1 MAGTMGRLSI
11 GVTALQTNQYAL
23 NATAHN
29 LTNTQTEGYSRQQ
42 VMLTDRSYYK
52 ISTDYNVNKSGLG
65 VITSEIKQVRDTFAD
80 NSYRAE
86 TSRQSYYKAQY
97 EAVAEIENYF
107 GKIDILN
114 QDDAN
119 DFNTVLNSLWT
130 SMEELQKESNSIV
143 TRSSFIATA
152 QNFMERAKEIRN
164 SLIGYQRNL
173 NVEIN
178 DQIDKINNLAKDI
191 LDLNNNVL
199 ATEAAKIE
207 NANDY
212 RDARNLAIDEL
223 SKIVDTEIINNID
236 GTVDVYIEGRC
247 LVTMGRTYEL
257 ESIKVSDN
265 TSYQAA
271 YPFTSEAT
279 DFLMPVWKDDQ
290 GALFN
295 IDAVPTAN
303 NDTDKGSL
311 KGLMMSR
318 GYFVSNYTDVPQKP
332 AKPLQENYTDD
343 AVYQA
348 DITQYEADYKQYIKD
363 LNFFNTY
370 VEPYTV
376 TNLQA
381 QFDVLIHAM
390 TTSINDVLCPN
401 KEVTLSD
408 GSVVKVLDEEAAGIG
423 MGNGNEYAGTE
434 LFKRINGPE
443 RYTEQTLTLDD
454 GTTGTFKVYNEED
467 TDDYFSLYSL
477 GNLEVNM
484 KLAQEPSLL
493 PLSRVA
499 GEEAQDVVDRLL
511 ALWDNKF
518 ATVSPNSLVEC
529 NFKDYFTGAIDELS
543 DRGYTYNSMVET
555 QQQTINDLDN
565 LRQTVAGV
573 SSDEE
578 LSNLI
583 RFQHAY
589 NAASRYITTVAE
601 MIEHL
606 INALG

>member
-42 VMLTDRSYYK
+42 IMLTDRSYYK
-52 ISTDYNVNKSGLG
+52 LSTDYNVNKSGLG

-86 TSRQSYYKAQY
+86 SSRQSYYKAQY

-152 QNFMERAKEIRN
+152 QNFMERAKEIRA

-178 DQIDKINNLAKDI
+178 DQIDRINNLAKDI
-191 LDLNNNVL
+191 LDLNKNIL
-199 ATEAAKIE
+199 ATEAANIE

-212 RDARNLAIDEL
+212 RDARNLALDEL
-223 SKIVDTEIINNID
+223 SKLVDTEIINNID

-265 TSYQAA
+265 ESYQAA

-279 DFLMPVWKDDQ
+279 DFLMPVWKDDH

-295 IDAVPTAN
+295 IDTVPSAN

-332 AKPLQENYTDD
+332 DKPLQENYTDD
-343 AVYQA
+343 AAYQA
-348 DITQYEADYKQYIKD
+348 DITQYEADYKQYVKD

-401 KEVTLSD
+401 KEVTLAD
-408 GSVVKVLDEEAAGIG
+408 GSVVKVLDEETAGIG

-434 LFKRINGPE
+434 LFTRINGPE

-499 GEEAQDVVDRLL
+499 GEEAQDVVDKLL
-511 ALWDNKF
+511 GLWDNKF